1 MAGLTGRG
9 VLPLLK
15 LPNAG
20 ILATQSYSTEVG
32 IPYVLGEL
40 KYFSVLQIR
49 DDYPVSRIL
58 IIIHPCSRTNNCKKR
73 AGDKILLSHLFFAAT
88 NITEL
93 KIILF
98 LNR

>member
-32 IPYVLGEL
+32 IRYLLCEL
-40 KYFSVLQIR
+40 KYCFVLRIR
-49 DDYPVSRIL
+49 DVYPGSRIL
-58 IIIHPCSRTNNCKKR
+58 NFIHPGFRFPEPTATKDQVK
-73 AGDKILLSHLFFAAT
+73 KILGLT
-88 NITEL
+88 
-93 KIILF
+93 F
-98 LNR
+98 L

>member
-32 IPYVLGEL
+32 I
-40 KYFSVLQIR
+40 R
-49 DDYPVSRIL
+49 
-58 IIIHPCSRTNNCKKR
+58 
-73 AGDKILLSHLFFAAT
+73 
-88 NITEL
+88 
-93 KIILF
+93 F
-98 LNR
+98 L